1 MNSLLENHP
10 DIIKSESLDLLLAD
24 DTKQLQKMEITPD
37 RIRAQLGEI
46 TKAASFWREYPDKFI
61 DFMKGPNSKFNLF
74 FYQRVF
80 LRSVMRNR
88 YAYATFPRAYS
99 KSFLSIMA
107 LLTRCILYPGAK
119 LFITSGGKEQAANI
133 AREKI
138 DEILDLIPG
147 FKREIDWKQTN
158 LGGKDY
164 VRVVFKNGSKLDIV
178 AASQRTR
185 GGRRHGGLI
194 EEAILVDGVLLNEVI
209 LPLMNVSRRCAN
221 GQTNPEETLN
231 KSQIYVTTAGW
242 KGTFAYDKLIQ
253 MLIWQILKPGTAV
266 VLGGTWRVP
275 VLMELLDKNF
285 VKDLKADGT
294 FNETSFAREYE
305 SIWSGSAEDAFF
317 NSDMFDKHREIKQP
331 EYEYSGRSTK
341 DSYYLLSVDVG
352 RIGCSSVVCVFKV
365 IPQPEGNSIKKLV
378 NMYTFDEEHMG
389 IQALRIKSL
398 FYKYKA
404 KAVVIDG
411 NGLGVGLIDFMV
423 IKSIDEATGD
433 EYPAFD
439 VINDTEGLY
448 KKFKT
453 VDSEKEA
460 IYIIKANA
468 PLNTEIHSNCS
479 AQINAGK
486 VKFLEDERFAKS
498 KLLGTKVGEN
508 MTPEQRAEYL
518 RPFTLTSILKEE
530 MMNLREEHDGVN
542 IILKQANRK
551 IKKDKF
557 SAFEYGLYYIKQ
569 LDESKKKRKKAKISD
584 FMFYS

>member
-37 RIRAQLGEI
+37 RIKAQLGEI

-305 SIWSGSAEDAFF
+305 SIWSGSAEAAFF

>member
-1 MNSLLENHP
+1 MNNLLENHP

-37 RIRAQLGEI
+37 RIKAQLGEI

-221 GQTNPEETLN
+221 GQTNPDETLN

-305 SIWSGSAEDAFF
+305 SIWSGTAEDAFF

>member
-1 MNSLLENHP
+1 MNNLLENHP

-37 RIRAQLGEI
+37 RIKAQLGEI

-331 EYEYSGRSTK
+331 EYEYSERSTK

-508 MTPEQRAEYL
+508 MTPEHRAEYL

>member
-1 MNSLLENHP
+1 MNNLLENHP

-37 RIRAQLGEI
+37 RIKAQLGEI

-194 EEAILVDGVLLNEVI
+194 EEAILVDGGLLNEVI

>member
-1 MNSLLENHP
+1 MVREPSAGSRMRRASQPWRSGGGGAGALWSHSCRIARQELVHLLPSASSAPEQPGRHQHERQQQQQCGPAQRRHLGDRDHGKTRRNRQRAGDVGQNTRAGTAAIATP
-10 DIIKSESLDLLLAD
+10 TREGVAGVRGLDASHIVAVWNRIGRAAD
-24 DTKQLQKMEITPD
+24 
-37 RIRAQLGEI
+37 RAAAGRAGVDGDGVAVQCVVGGDGLRRGDVGQHAG
-46 TKAASFWREYPDKFI
+46 TRTAAS
-61 DFMKGPNSKFNLF
+61 
-74 FYQRVF
+74 
-80 LRSVMRNR
+80 
-88 YAYATFPRAYS
+88 
-99 KSFLSIMA
+99 
-107 LLTRCILYPGAK
+107 
-119 LFITSGGKEQAANI
+119 AA
-133 AREKI
+133 
-138 DEILDLIPG
+138 P
-147 FKREIDWKQTN
+147 
-158 LGGKDY
+158 
-164 VRVVFKNGSKLDIV
+164 V
-178 AASQRTR
+178 AE
-185 GGRRHGGLI
+185 G
-194 EEAILVDGVLLNEVI
+194 
-209 LPLMNVSRRCAN
+209 
-221 GQTNPEETLN
+221 
-231 KSQIYVTTAGW
+231 
-242 KGTFAYDKLIQ
+242 
-253 MLIWQILKPGTAV
+253 
-266 VLGGTWRVP
+266 
-275 VLMELLDKNF
+275 
-285 VKDLKADGT
+285 
-294 FNETSFAREYE
+294 
-305 SIWSGSAEDAFF
+305 
-317 NSDMFDKHREIKQP
+317 
-331 EYEYSGRSTK
+331 
-341 DSYYLLSVDVG
+341 
-352 RIGCSSVVCVFKV
+352 VFKV

>member
-1 MNSLLENHP
+1 MNNLLENHP

-37 RIRAQLGEI
+37 RIKAQLGEI

-378 NMYTFDEEHMG
+378 NMYTFDEEHTG

>member
-10 DIIKSESLDLLLAD
+10 DIIKSDSLDLLLAD

-37 RIRAQLGEI
+37 RIKAQLGEI

>member
-1 MNSLLENHP
+1 MNNLLENHP

-37 RIRAQLGEI
+37 RIKAQLGEI

-221 GQTNPEETLN
+221 GQTNPDETLN

>member
-1 MNSLLENHP
+1 MNNLLENHP
-10 DIIKSESLDLLLAD
+10 DIIKSESFDLLLAD

-37 RIRAQLGEI
+37 RIKAQLGEI

>member
-1 MNSLLENHP
+1 MNNLLENHP

-24 DTKQLQKMEITPD
+24 DSKQLQKMEITPD
-37 RIRAQLGEI
+37 RIKAQLGEI

>member
-1 MNSLLENHP
+1 MNNLLENHP

-24 DTKQLQKMEITPD
+24 DSKQLQKMEITPD
-37 RIRAQLGEI
+37 RIKAQLGEI

-221 GQTNPEETLN
+221 GQTNPDETLN

-460 IYIIKANA
+460 VYIIKANA

>member
-37 RIRAQLGEI
+37 RVKAQLGEI

>member
-1 MNSLLENHP
+1 MNNLLENHP

-37 RIRAQLGEI
+37 RIKAQLGEI

-209 LPLMNVSRRCAN
+209 LPLMNVSRSCAN

>member
-1 MNSLLENHP
+1 MNNLLENHP

-37 RIRAQLGEI
+37 RIKAQLGEI

-221 GQTNPEETLN
+221 GQTNPDETLN

-460 IYIIKANA
+460 VYIIKANA

-530 MMNLREEHDGVN
+530 MMNLREENDGVI
-542 IILKQANRK
+542 IILKQANRI

>member
-1 MNSLLENHP
+1 MNNLLENHP

-37 RIRAQLGEI
+37 RIKAQLDEI

-221 GQTNPEETLN
+221 GQTNPDETLN

>member
-1 MNSLLENHP
+1 MNNLLENHP

-37 RIRAQLGEI
+37 RIKAQLGEI

-221 GQTNPEETLN
+221 GQTNPDETLN

-460 IYIIKANA
+460 VYIIKANA

>member
-1 MNSLLENHP
+1 M
-10 DIIKSESLDLLLAD
+10 
-24 DTKQLQKMEITPD
+24 
-37 RIRAQLGEI
+37 
-46 TKAASFWREYPDKFI
+46 
-61 DFMKGPNSKFNLF
+61 
-74 FYQRVF
+74 
-80 LRSVMRNR
+80 
-88 YAYATFPRAYS
+88 
-99 KSFLSIMA
+99 
-107 LLTRCILYPGAK
+107 
-119 LFITSGGKEQAANI
+119 
-133 AREKI
+133 
-138 DEILDLIPG
+138 
-147 FKREIDWKQTN
+147 
-158 LGGKDY
+158 
-164 VRVVFKNGSKLDIV
+164 
-178 AASQRTR
+178 
-185 GGRRHGGLI
+185 
-194 EEAILVDGVLLNEVI
+194 
-209 LPLMNVSRRCAN
+209 LMNVSRRCAN

-584 FMFYS
+584 FIFYS

>member
-1 MNSLLENHP
+1 MNNLLENHP

-24 DTKQLQKMEITPD
+24 DSKQLQKMEITPD
-37 RIRAQLGEI
+37 RIKAQLGEI

-221 GQTNPEETLN
+221 GQTNPDETLN

>member
-1 MNSLLENHP
+1 MNNLLENHP

-37 RIRAQLGEI
+37 RIKAQLGEI

-423 IKSIDEATGD
+423 IKSIDEVTGD

>member
-1 MNSLLENHP
+1 MNNLLENHP

-37 RIRAQLGEI
+37 RIKAQLGEI

-138 DEILDLIPG
+138 DEILDLITG

-221 GQTNPEETLN
+221 GQTNPDETLN

-389 IQALRIKSL
+389 IQALRIISL

>member
-1 MNSLLENHP
+1 
-10 DIIKSESLDLLLAD
+10 
-24 DTKQLQKMEITPD
+24 
-37 RIRAQLGEI
+37 
-46 TKAASFWREYPDKFI
+46 
-61 DFMKGPNSKFNLF
+61 
-74 FYQRVF
+74 
-80 LRSVMRNR
+80 
-88 YAYATFPRAYS
+88 
-99 KSFLSIMA
+99 
-107 LLTRCILYPGAK
+107 
-119 LFITSGGKEQAANI
+119 
-133 AREKI
+133 
-138 DEILDLIPG
+138 
-147 FKREIDWKQTN
+147 
-158 LGGKDY
+158 
-164 VRVVFKNGSKLDIV
+164 
-178 AASQRTR
+178 
-185 GGRRHGGLI
+185 
-194 EEAILVDGVLLNEVI
+194 
-209 LPLMNVSRRCAN
+209 
-221 GQTNPEETLN
+221 
-231 KSQIYVTTAGW
+231 
-242 KGTFAYDKLIQ
+242 
-253 MLIWQILKPGTAV
+253 
-266 VLGGTWRVP
+266 
-275 VLMELLDKNF
+275 
-285 VKDLKADGT
+285 
-294 FNETSFAREYE
+294 
-305 SIWSGSAEDAFF
+305 
-317 NSDMFDKHREIKQP
+317 
-331 EYEYSGRSTK
+331 
-341 DSYYLLSVDVG
+341 
-352 RIGCSSVVCVFKV
+352 
-365 IPQPEGNSIKKLV
+365 
-378 NMYTFDEEHMG
+378 
-389 IQALRIKSL
+389 
-398 FYKYKA
+398 
-404 KAVVIDG
+404 
-411 NGLGVGLIDFMV
+411 MV

>member
-1 MNSLLENHP
+1 MNNLLENHP

-37 RIRAQLGEI
+37 RIKAQLGEI
-46 TKAASFWREYPDKFI
+46 TKAASFWREYPDTFI

>member
-1 MNSLLENHP
+1 MNNLLENHP

-37 RIRAQLGEI
+37 RIKAQLGEI

-275 VLMELLDKNF
+275 VLIELLDKNF

>member
-1 MNSLLENHP
+1 MNNLLENHP

-37 RIRAQLGEI
+37 RIKAQLGEI

-569 LDESKKKRKKAKISD
+569 EEDSKRKKKRFKASD
-584 FMFYS
+584 FMFKN

>member
-1 MNSLLENHP
+1 MGRTS
-10 DIIKSESLDLLLAD
+10 
-24 DTKQLQKMEITPD
+24 KQ
-37 RIRAQLGEI
+37 
-46 TKAASFWREYPDKFI
+46 
-61 DFMKGPNSKFNLF
+61 
-74 FYQRVF
+74 
-80 LRSVMRNR
+80 
-88 YAYATFPRAYS
+88 FP
-99 KSFLSIMA
+99 
-107 LLTRCILYPGAK
+107 
-119 LFITSGGKEQAANI
+119 LFIRVRYSQCQ
-133 AREKI
+133 
-138 DEILDLIPG
+138 
-147 FKREIDWKQTN
+147 WKHWIIT
-158 LGGKDY
+158 
-164 VRVVFKNGSKLDIV
+164 
-178 AASQRTR
+178 
-185 GGRRHGGLI
+185 
-194 EEAILVDGVLLNEVI
+194 
-209 LPLMNVSRRCAN
+209 
-221 GQTNPEETLN
+221 
-231 KSQIYVTTAGW
+231 
-242 KGTFAYDKLIQ
+242 
-253 MLIWQILKPGTAV
+253 
-266 VLGGTWRVP
+266 
-275 VLMELLDKNF
+275 
-285 VKDLKADGT
+285 T

-433 EYPAFD
+433 ECPAFD

>member
-1 MNSLLENHP
+1 MNNLLENHP

-37 RIRAQLGEI
+37 RIKAQLGEI

>member
-1 MNSLLENHP
+1 MNNLLENHP

-37 RIRAQLGEI
+37 RIKAQLGEI

-221 GQTNPEETLN
+221 GQTNPDETLN

-253 MLIWQILKPGTAV
+253 ILIWQILKPGTAV

>member
-37 RIRAQLGEI
+37 RIKAQLGEI

>member
-1 MNSLLENHP
+1 MNNLLENHP

-37 RIRAQLGEI
+37 RIKAQLGEI

-253 MLIWQILKPGTAV
+253 MLIWQILNPGTAV

>member
-1 MNSLLENHP
+1 MNNLLENHP

>member
-1 MNSLLENHP
+1 MNNLLENHP

-37 RIRAQLGEI
+37 RIKAQLGEI

-209 LPLMNVSRRCAN
+209 FPLMNVSRRCAN